1 MLGNNRLHMNGKDF
15 LCCEPKDSF
24 IFHVSAPNVSY
35 SKSSFV
41 RELSIINTDKKEM
54 KASCLFVQEQEWSCG
69 YDTLPVTEDI
79 WILILMQSHDFCVSL
94 YYLPCL
100 SPRFSFS

>member
-1 MLGNNRLHMNGKDF
+1 MNGKDF

-24 IFHVSAPNVSY
+24 IFHVSAPNMFLTANPLPLT
-35 SKSSFV
+35 FV
-41 RELSIINTDKKEM
+41 HELSIINTDKKEM
-54 KASCLFVQEQEWSCG
+54 KARCLFVQEQEWSCG

-94 YYLPCL
+94 YYLPYL